1 MSRIRSV
8 ENSSLP
14 PYVMRRSGRFY
25 LEPKG
30 ALLER
35 LNGKKS
41 WPLGK
46 TYMEMF
52 SRYKDLMDSAEI
64 DLKRDIHTMAQLI
77 DRYLL
82 EVTPTKSESGQKP
95 EIRRCNLLKHVFG
108 QMHPS
113 HVTKVDIYGYIDW
126 RTETGAPVGVNR
138 EVALLSA
145 IFKKGQR
152 WGVVEDNP
160 VLGVERNPESPRTRY
175 VTNDEYLAF
184 REFAAARNPVVAA
197 YMDFKYL
204 TGLRGN
210 DIRSLK
216 KSSFTTEGICLKINK
231 TGRAG
236 RPPKEVMID
245 WSSKLGQATRN
256 LIEACGRE
264 KINENGIVERER
276 VESNYLLH
284 TRTGD
289 PYTLDGWCSIF
300 YRLMKKAVDEGV
312 LSEPF
317 KDHDI
322 RAKASSDHE
331 TLEGASRFLAHSSV
345 GITAKHYRRKIERI
359 QPLM

>member
-145 IFKKGQR
+145 IFKKAQR
-152 WGVVEDNP
+152 WGVVDDNP

-175 VTNDEYLAF
+175 VTHDEYEAF
-184 REFAAARNPVVAA
+184 REFAASRNPVVAA
-197 YMDFKYL
+197 YIVFKYL

-216 KSSFTTEGICLKINK
+216 ESNFTGEGVSLKISK
-231 TGRAG
+231 TGSLG
-236 RPPKEVMID
+236 KPPKEVVIR
-245 WSSKLGQATRN
+245 WSPALRQAKEN
-256 LIEACGRE
+256 LAVACGRE
-264 KINENGIVERER
+264 KINEKGIVERAR
-276 VESNYLLH
+276 VVSDYLLH

-331 TLEGASRFLAHSSV
+331 TLEEASKFLAHSSTA
-345 GITAKHYRRKIERI
+345 ITEKHYRRKPVYID
-359 QPLM
+359 PTM